1 MSELRI
7 KFHYEHGI
15 ADTGRL
21 DLYDA
26 AVALRGIAR
35 ASSII
40 THAYLNGEIRTHGD
54 GAEGAKFY
62 IDTPK
67 RSSFIYEATIWTDGA
82 LSSRP

>member
-62 IDTPK
+62 
-67 RSSFIYEATIWTDGA
+67 
-82 LSSRP
+82 